1 MSDDRRPAKV
11 RVFSSGS
18 GGPSNSGQSNPA
30 QPGAVPPNPPNPANL
45 GRRRTDAPQ
54 LAVDGAA
61 PQAVQRGGALWVVFA
76 VILFLIGSALGGV
89 LFTMSVLFPG
99 ALL

>member
-11 RVFSSGS
+11 RVFSSGTPDGNAS
-18 GGPSNSGQSNPA
+18 SSPQAGGAAGNG
-30 QPGAVPPNPPNPANL
+30 VPNP

-54 LAVDGAA
+54 ISAGKALPTATGKS
-61 PQAVQRGGALWVVFA
+61 GGALWVALA
-76 VILFLIGSALGGV
+76 VLLFLIGSALGGV
-89 LFTMSVLFPG
+89 LFATSVLFPG

>member
-18 GGPSNSGQSNPA
+18 GGPSNSGQLNPE
-30 QPGAVPPNPPNPANL
+30 QPGAVPPNP

-54 LAVDGAA
+54 LAVDGAGS
-61 PQAVQRGGALWVVFA
+61 QAVQRGSALWVVFA

>member
-18 GGPSNSGQSNPA
+18 GGPSNPVA
-30 QPGAVPPNPPNPANL
+30 PNP

-54 LAVDGAA
+54 VGVDGAGA
-61 PQAVQRGGALWVVFA
+61 QAVKRGGALWVVFA

>member
-11 RVFSSGS
+11 RVFSSGTPD
-18 GGPSNSGQSNPA
+18 GNSPGAKAGQNAAGQA
-30 QPGAVPPNPPNPANL
+30 QPNNP

-54 LAVDGAA
+54 IAA
-61 PQAVQRGGALWVVFA
+61 LDAATPAAKSGGALWVMLAA
-76 VILFLIGSALGGV
+76 VLFLIGSALGGV